1 MIVLLVLVLAGG
13 VSGSMWDAPAPPH
26 VGSIERGYTQ

>member
-13 VSGSMWDAPAPPH
+13 ASGAMWDAPAPSY
-26 VGSIERGYTQ
+26 VGSIERGAGQ